1 MKLIL
6 ILSLCL
12 ISSFSIGQDTLTQDE
27 IKFAARYIVYLEKKD
42 SISQEIIKE
51 YVIKDSLELNFRNS
65 STKIDSIQQ
74 LQLRTYG
81 EILNP
86 VSQKPKIINY
96 IIALAI
102 GYFLGGL

>member
-1 MKLIL
+1 MLFL
-6 ILSLCL
+6 WLSSL
-12 ISSFSIGQDTLTQDE
+12 SIFCQPDTLTQDE
-27 IKFAARYIVYLEKKD
+27 IKFAARYIIYLEKKD

-51 YVIKDSLELNFRNS
+51 YSIKDSLELNYRYKS
-65 STKIDSIQQ
+65 ATVDSLQQIQ
-74 LQLRTYG
+74 LKTYS